1 MRKVNLVGI
10 EELEFL
16 GIRFNCSSFNHVV
29 ATLREMSRC
38 EDHHFVVTP
47 NVDHFVQLDSLP
59 DRVVRLQ
66 FRNAYQAAAM
76 RLCDSRVVAHLAC
89 AKGITL
95 PVIAGSDLTAHLIA
109 HEFDAGTKVAVIGG
123 HADMLGQLRLLF
135 PQPEFLQH
143 VPPMGLLEKPEAVA
157 AIADFLAFHKPHYTL
172 LAMGAPRSEIVAER
186 CARDGRFG
194 GVSLCIGASIEFLTG
209 DKTRAPRLVQ
219 RLSLEW
225 AHRLI
230 SEPRRLWR
238 RYLVDGPRIITIFLR
253 GGLRD

>member
-1 MRKVNLVGI
+1 
-10 EELEFL
+10 
-16 GIRFNCSSFNHVV
+16 
-29 ATLREMSRC
+29 
-38 EDHHFVVTP
+38 
-47 NVDHFVQLDSLP
+47 
-59 DRVVRLQ
+59 
-66 FRNAYQAAAM
+66 
-76 RLCDSRVVAHLAC
+76 
-89 AKGITL
+89 
-95 PVIAGSDLTAHLIA
+95 
-109 HEFDAGTKVAVIGG
+109 
-123 HADMLGQLRLLF
+123 MLGQLRLLF